1 VKRFVWLFALIQ
13 VLLGLRVFARMAR
26 TAGGTRIEPVRA
38 TTSERARIAVIL
50 PVLNEIC
57 RIGPCLRSLK
67 RQSIAPARIVV
78 VDGGSVDGTELW
90 IRRAM
95 VDDARIVLVN
105 AAPVPDGINGKGYGL
120 ARGLEAAGTDIDW
133 VLTIDADVRLQP
145 NAIASILAFAR
156 HSNVRALSV
165 ATSQRITDALLAAV
179 HPAMLTTLVYR
190 FGIPGRA
197 TTRVDEVQANGQCF
211 LVDRH
216 VLEQVGGFD
225 DIQRSISEDVTL
237 ARSIAATG
245 EPVGFFEAGDLVDV
259 EMYRS
264 AADAWHN
271 WPRSLPVQDRFS
283 AWKGQLGLAE
293 CVLVQAAP
301 LWLFA
306 LGLPT
311 GGARSWFT
319 QLQAAMLIG
328 RLGVLAGTARAYPD
342 RPWTYWLSPVTDLPV
357 TVEIIRRSRR
367 RTHRWRGRTIV
378 AGERR

>member
-1 VKRFVWLFALIQ
+1 VKRFVWLFALVQ
-13 VLLGLRVFARMAR
+13 ALLGLRVFARMAR
-26 TAGGTRIEPVRA
+26 TSGGRRIEQVGVVE
-38 TTSERARIAVIL
+38 SARIAVIL
-50 PVLNEIC
+50 PVLNEVE
-57 RIGPCLRSLK
+57 RIGPCLRSLQL
-67 RQSIAPARIVV
+67 QSTAPAHIIV
-78 VDGGSVDGTELW
+78 VDGGSIDGTDLW

-95 VDDARIVLVN
+95 LDDARIVLVD
-105 AAPVPDGINGKGYGL
+105 AAPVPERVNGKAYGL
-120 ARGLEAAGTDIDW
+120 ARGLEAVGHDIDW
-133 VLTIDADVRLQP
+133 VLCIDADVRLQP
-145 NAIASILAFAR
+145 NAITSILAFAR
-156 HSNVRALSV
+156 TSGVRAFSI
-165 ATSQRITDALLAAV
+165 ATSQRIEGALLAAL

-225 DIQRSISEDVTL
+225 NIQHSISEDVTL

-245 EPVGFFEAGDLVDV
+245 EPVGFYEAGDLVDV

-264 AADAWHN
+264 AAEAWHN

-283 AWKGQLGLAE
+283 DRKGQLGLAE
-293 CVLVQAAP
+293 CMFVQAAP
-301 LWLFA
+301 LWMFT
-306 LGLPT
+306 LGLAT
-311 GGARSWFT
+311 GGVRNWFT

-328 RLGVLAGTARAYPD
+328 RLGVLTGTARAYPD

-367 RTHRWRGRTIV
+367 STHRWRGRTIV

>member
-1 VKRFVWLFALIQ
+1 VKMLVWLFALIQ
-13 VLLGLRVFARMAR
+13 ALLGLRVFARMAR
-26 TAGGTRIEPVRA
+26 TAGGSRIEPVRA
-38 TTSERARIAVIL
+38 VASAQARIAVIL

-57 RIGPCLRSLK
+57 RIGPCLRSLQL
-67 RQSIAPARIVV
+67 QSTAPARIIV
-78 VDGGSVDGTELW
+78 VDGGSIDGTELW

-95 VDDARIVLVN
+95 VDDARIVLVD
-105 AAPVPDGINGKGYGL
+105 AAPVPDGINGKAYGL
-120 ARGLEAAGTDIDW
+120 ARGLEAAGPDIDW
-133 VLTIDADVRLQP
+133 VFSIDADVRLHP
-145 NAIASILAFAR
+145 NALTSILAFAR
-156 HSNVRALSV
+156 HSGVRALSV
-165 ATSQRITDALLAAV
+165 ATSQRITDALLAVV

-197 TTRVDEVQANGQCF
+197 TTRVDDVQANGQCF

-216 VLEQVGGFD
+216 VLEQVGGFG

-245 EPVGFFEAGDLVDV
+245 EPVGFYEAGDLVEV

-283 AWKGQLGLAE
+283 DWKGHLGLVE

-301 LWLFA
+301 LWLFT
-306 LGLPT
+306 LGLVT
-311 GGARSWFT
+311 RGIRNKFT
-319 QLQAAMLIG
+319 QLEAAMLIG
-328 RLGVLAGTARAYPD
+328 RLGVLAGTARAYPE
-342 RPWTYWLSPVTDLPV
+342 RPWTYWLSPVADLPV
-357 TVEIIRRSRR
+357 TIEIIRRSRR

-378 AGERR
+378 SGERR

>member
-1 VKRFVWLFALIQ
+1 MKRLVWLFALIQ
-13 VLLGLRVFARMAR
+13 ALLGLRVFARMAR
-26 TAGGTRIEPVRA
+26 TAGGSRIEPVRA
-38 TTSERARIAVIL
+38 WAPAPERIAVIL

-57 RIGPCLRSLK
+57 RIGPCLRSLQL
-67 RQSIAPARIVV
+67 QSTAPTRIIV
-78 VDGGSVDGTELW
+78 VDGGSIDGTAQW

-95 VDDARIVLVN
+95 LDDARIVLVD
-105 AAPVPDGINGKGYGL
+105 AAPVPDGINGKAYGL
-120 ARGLEAAGTDIDW
+120 ARGLEAVGTDIDW
-133 VLTIDADVRLQP
+133 VLCVDADVRLQP

-156 HSNVRALSV
+156 HSGVGALSI
-165 ATSQRITDALLAAV
+165 ATSQRIEDALLAAL

-211 LVDRH
+211 LVDRY
-216 VLEQVGGFD
+216 VLEQVGGFG

-245 EPVGFFEAGDLVDV
+245 EPVGFYEAGDLVDV

-264 AADAWHN
+264 ATDAWHN

-283 AWKGQLGLAE
+283 DWKGQLGLAE

-306 LGLPT
+306 LGLAT

-378 AGERR
+378 SGERR

>member
-1 VKRFVWLFALIQ
+1 LFALIQ
-13 VLLGLRVFARMAR
+13 ALLGLRVFARMAR
-26 TAGGTRIEPVRA
+26 TAGGSRIEPVRA
-38 TTSERARIAVIL
+38 WAPAPERIAVIL

-57 RIGPCLRSLK
+57 RIGPCLRSLQF
-67 RQSIAPARIVV
+67 QSTAPARIIV
-78 VDGGSVDGTELW
+78 VDGGSIDGTELW

-95 VDDARIVLVN
+95 VDDARIVLVD
-105 AAPVPDGINGKGYGL
+105 AAPVPDGINGKAYGL
-120 ARGLEAAGTDIDW
+120 ACGLEAVGPDIDW
-133 VLTIDADVRLQP
+133 VLSIDADVRLQQ
-145 NAIASILAFAR
+145 NAIASIVAFAR
-156 HSNVRALSV
+156 HSRVRALSI
-165 ATSQRITDALLAAV
+165 ATSQRIEDAMLAAV

-216 VLEQVGGFD
+216 VLERAGGFD

-245 EPVGFFEAGDLVDV
+245 EPVGFYEAGDLVEV

-283 AWKGQLGLAE
+283 DWKGQLGLAE